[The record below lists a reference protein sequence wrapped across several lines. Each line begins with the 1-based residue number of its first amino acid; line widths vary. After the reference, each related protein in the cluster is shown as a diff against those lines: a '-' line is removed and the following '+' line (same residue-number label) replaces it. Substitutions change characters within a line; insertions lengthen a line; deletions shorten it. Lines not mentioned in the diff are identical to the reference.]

1 MSFAFQLV
9 FTPLQS
15 TDWLCELVDKA
26 SWRVYVCT
34 YSLNEEKLL
43 SALFKASQ
51 RGVEVKI
58 MFETGV
64 APPGARI
71 KVDVENSL
79 LHLKFIV
86 IDERVLLGSANFTQN
101 GLKNSLN
108 DLLLVEDSLV
118 ASQFADLFESIWN
131 GEVKR
136 ITIERDGLMVKNF
149 HLEELL
155 LEELSKARKTVDMAM
170 YALTHPKVWALLKIL
185 ASRKVKVRLLVDR
198 WFLDSSTLKDLP
210 KSCIEL
216 RIFKDLTLHTKFFII
231 DGRTVI
237 SGSAN
242 ATKSGYAKNAELMM
256 ILKRKDLVKEYVEF
270 FEKIWREGVEP

>member
-1 MSFAFQLV
+1 M

>member
-1 MSFAFQLV
+1 M

-34 YSLNEEKLL
+34 YSLNEENLL

-86 IDERVLLGSANFTQN
+86 IDERVLFGSANFTQN

-136 ITIERDGLMVKNF
+136 ITIEQDGLMVKNF

-155 LEELSKARKTVDMAM
+155 LEELSKARKTVDIAM

-216 RIFKDLTLHTKFFII
+216 RVLKDLTLHTKFFII